1 MSLEKKVMQSLKE
14 AMKNKDQAS
23 LRGVRAIKAAITLA
37 KTDGSGKELDSARE
51 IKILQKLVKQRQE
64 SRDIFIKQGR
74 EDLAQVEIEEIQVI
88 QKFLPEQ
95 MDPAELTI
103 IVKDIIQQVGA
114 SSMKDM
120 GKVMGMAGQKL
131 AGRADGKALAQ
142 TVKQLLS

>member
-1 MSLEKKVMQSLKE
+1 
-14 AMKNKDQAS
+14 
-23 LRGVRAIKAAITLA
+23 
-37 KTDGSGKELDSARE
+37 
-51 IKILQKLVKQRQE
+51 
-64 SRDIFIKQGR
+64 
-74 EDLAQVEIEEIQVI
+74 VEIEEIQVI